1 MHLNQPYQPRYKP
14 KILLNYRHINE
25 ASKANLDAYKRIIKW
40 QPFFE
45 QVYMTR
51 PGHPKARKVLKGDF
65 LQNQET
71 GAEKYHDP
79 LREKGRFGCFLGHG
93 GAPFTSLNY

>member
-1 MHLNQPYQPRYKP
+1 MTQEHLRSFVTQQEFCNTAGVPN
-14 KILLNYRHINE
+14 IF
-25 ASKANLDAYKRIIKW
+25 NLCLA
-40 QPFFE
+40 
-45 QVYMTR
+45 YMTR
-51 PGHPKARKVLKGDF
+51 PGHPKAREVLKGDF

>member
-1 MHLNQPYQPRYKP
+1 
-14 KILLNYRHINE
+14 
-25 ASKANLDAYKRIIKW
+25 
-40 QPFFE
+40 
-45 QVYMTR
+45 MTR

-79 LREKGRFGCFLGHG
+79 LREKGRLGCFLGHG